1 MKCVIL
7 RLSYDKCYNEDS
19 QDLFCK
25 VFSMFT
31 GIVQEIGTIASL
43 PAGGLVVNAGQIL
56 EGVQLGGSIA
66 VNGVCQ
72 TVTGFTDT
80 SFTVDV
86 MPETL
91 KRTNLGSLKI
101 GDRVNLERPLGLGGE
116 IGGHLVQGHI
126 DDTGELASLNREGDA
141 MIMRFRAP
149 GELMPYIVTKGF
161 IAVDGTSLTV
171 VDKDAATFSV
181 SIVGFTRDN
190 TILTD
195 RRIGD
200 KVNLE
205 TDIIGKY
212 VAEFT
217 KKPVGGITADFLQE
231 HGFTVN

>member
-1 MKCVIL
+1 
-7 RLSYDKCYNEDS
+7 
-19 QDLFCK
+19 
-25 VFSMFT
+25 MFT

-43 PAGGLVVNAGQIL
+43 PAGGLVINAGQIL
-56 EGVQLGGSIA
+56 EGVTIGASIA

-72 TVTGFTDT
+72 TIIDFNNT
-80 SFTVDV
+80 SFTVEV

-91 KRTNLGSLKI
+91 KRTNLGLLKI

-126 DDTGELASLNREGDA
+126 DNTGEVVSIASEGEA
-141 MIMRFRAP
+141 TIMRFRAP
-149 GELMPYIVTKGF
+149 ADLMPYIVVKGF

-171 VDKDAATFSV
+171 VDKDNTSFSV

-190 TILTD
+190 TILTG

-205 TDIIGKY
+205 ADIIGKY

-217 KKPVGGITADFLQE
+217 RQPGAGITAEFLQE

>member
-1 MKCVIL
+1 
-7 RLSYDKCYNEDS
+7 
-19 QDLFCK
+19 
-25 VFSMFT
+25 MFT

-43 PAGGLVVNAGQIL
+43 PAGGLVINAGQIL
-56 EGVQLGGSIA
+56 EGVTIGASIA

-72 TVTGFTDT
+72 TIIDFNNT
-80 SFTVDV
+80 SFTVEV

-91 KRTNLGSLKI
+91 KRTNLGLLKI

-126 DDTGELASLNREGDA
+126 DNTGEVVSITSEGEA
-141 MIMRFRAP
+141 TIMRFRAP
-149 GELMPYIVTKGF
+149 ADLMPYIVVKGF

-171 VDKDAATFSV
+171 VDKDNTSFSV

-190 TILTD
+190 TILAG

-205 TDIIGKY
+205 ADIIGKY
-212 VAEFT
+212 VAEST
-217 KKPVGGITADFLQE
+217 RQPGSGITAEFLQE
-231 HGFTVN
+231 HGFMVN